1 MKTYVDRQGKEVL
14 YENFVTKD
22 IILDWQGQSHF
33 FASKQDFISFYLDQI
48 DVDTST
54 VFINSLATPFFV
66 LYQTNHVSN
75 AVLFWQEQSHG
86 NVPGNMKLLLD
97 KETIQK

>member
-1 MKTYVDRQGKEVL
+1 MKTLSQKILYWIGKVNRISL
-14 YENFVTKD
+14 HQNKTS
-22 IILDWQGQSHF
+22 L
-33 FASKQDFISFYLDQI
+33 ASILDQI

-86 NVPGNMKLLLD
+86 NVRKY
-97 KETIQK
+97 EVIVR

>member
-1 MKTYVDRQGKEVL
+1 MSIVKGKKYYMKTLSQKILYWIGKV
-14 YENFVTKD
+14 NR
-22 IILDWQGQSHF
+22 IS

-97 KETIQK
+97 KETSIQK